1 MSFIYEYVTS
11 YWNTPHPLPP
21 SDKKYLITIDDLKS
35 VNLQPVSN
43 IVPAPSRNMPPMYDK
58 VDLSNL
64 NKAQLYEIL
73 NVKLKPVDIIHETKT
88 YEPRHPVL
96 KELINKINKLT

>member
-1 MSFIYEYVTS
+1 MSFIYEYVAS
-11 YWNTPHPLPP
+11 YWNTTP
-21 SDKKYLITIDDLKS
+21 SLTDDKKYLVTIDDLKS
-35 VNLQPVSN
+35 VNLQPVNN
-43 IVPAPSRNMPPMYDK
+43 IVPSPSRNMPPMYDK

-73 NVKLKPVDIIHETKT
+73 NVKLKPVDIIHKT
-88 YEPRHPVL
+88 TIYEPRHPVL